1 MVQRVGVETDFVVK
15 ENNMEMVALV
25 IACIFAVAVIQHQRQ
40 SMERLVRI
48 RKKRPDALNR
58 RRRG

>member
-1 MVQRVGVETDFVVK
+1 
-15 ENNMEMVALV
+15 MEMVALV
-25 IACIFAVAVIQHQRQ
+25 IACIFTVAVIQHQRQ

-48 RKKRPDALNR
+48 RKERPDALDR